1 MKMATRGLSWL
12 LICIFAKPLTKNE
25 CSPILSISADLPLL
39 SNSPPYKECF
49 LTSHFNFISGK
60 ILPDSVPFLPLYECI
75 LRQTLY
81 FHQIRHLTGGVSAWY
96 LILNF
101 RQPSGKCS
109 PNAPFSPDLPFLSNL
124 PFSSIIEATGRLL
137 TSHSNF
143 HQSSSSPLRAF
154 LSYFKTLSSVPT
166 PEIEPMAYCWFT
178 RDVTAPN
185 VGDQEQ
191 KCRSLLRTKKVLL
204 ITNVSTLSHD
214 CKLSVRTCA

>member
-1 MKMATRGLSWL
+1 M
-12 LICIFAKPLTKNE
+12 P
-25 CSPILSISADLPLL
+25 
-39 SNSPPYKECF
+39 
-49 LTSHFNFISGK
+49 
-60 ILPDSVPFLPLYECI
+60 
-75 LRQTLY
+75 
-81 FHQIRHLTGGVSAWY
+81 HLT
-96 LILNF
+96 
-101 RQPSGKCS
+101 
-109 PNAPFSPDLPFLSNL
+109 PDLPFLSSL

-143 HQSSSSPLRAF
+143 HQSSSSPLRAFLDISAF

-204 ITNVSTLSHD
+204 ITNGSTLSHD
-214 CKLSVRTCA
+214 CKLSVKTCAQEARNSEKDINFTWFELALGLN